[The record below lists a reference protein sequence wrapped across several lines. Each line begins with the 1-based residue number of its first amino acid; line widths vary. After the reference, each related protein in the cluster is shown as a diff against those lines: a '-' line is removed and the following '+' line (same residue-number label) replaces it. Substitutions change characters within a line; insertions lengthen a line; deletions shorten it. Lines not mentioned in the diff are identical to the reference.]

1 MAQSIIEENEISEL
15 DGTDR
20 MCFVS
25 LYLDVKSKLTRQLN
39 ATRKFDLNPRSST
52 LRQFSLDESPYS
64 QTSLRKTKVPE
75 IQLPKF
81 VGAYSEWPNFFS
93 LFKTVIHNN
102 NDLSKLEKFHYLRA
116 SLGEAALDT
125 IVSLELN
132 DANYEEALLLLKNRF
147 DNKLLN
153 FQTHIKEIF
162 SLNCVENGSAV
173 SLRRLSD
180 KLNAHLRAMQTIGNQ
195 QQIADG
201 LLIYLVSTKLDTKTR
216 MKWEE
221 NLSINELPTWNSMS
235 TFLERRCRMV
245 ENLENSALSKSSNP
259 PGSKKLHQQYRHV
272 HVSTATSSAL
282 CTFCDSKD
290 HFITK
295 CSLFGNLSPSLR
307 FKEAKRLRLCLNC
320 LKKGHMLNS
329 CISGNCQQCSLK
341 HHTMLH
347 IEKVKTDEPTK
358 SSADQT
364 APTTSQAVLISS
376 GPPHFTKTPSSNVLL
391 ATAIVMV
398 KNQFGFFVPCR
409 IILDSAS
416 QLSLITR
423 RFVNQLCLKCNRIQ
437 ASISGIGDGGYTID
451 KSVDIVIKSLH
462 GDYSTTL
469 TAMVVPS
476 ITDYQPDF
484 NRNRPEWN
492 IPKNIEL
499 ADPSFDKCGRIDG
512 LIGAELFFDLMS
524 VGQVKLADNLPVLQK
539 TLIGWVVAGG
549 GFRTQHYRSL
559 AVSCNTFEQE
569 NQLCSIIKG
578 FWEVEN
584 NFEINPLSIE
594 DIHCENHFLENTV
607 RLNTGEFS
615 VRLPQIE
622 GRGADSLGESYS
634 RALHRFKTLERKL
647 KKLPDIKAQYAE
659 FMSEY
664 IALNHMSL
672 ISPQSEPKK
681 YFLPHHCVHKIDSTS
696 TKLRVV
702 FDGSAKTTS
711 GLSLNDILYAGPT
724 IQPKLFNT
732 LLRYRFFKV
741 ALSGDICKMYRCV
754 RLSYPDD
761 YLQCILW
768 RADESEEIKTYK
780 LNTVTYG
787 TKPAA
792 FLAIRTMHQLATEEE
807 GKFSLAAKIVRRD
820 FYVDDMISGG
830 DTVEEAMEI
839 RQQVAALLQTGN
851 FFIRKWCSNV
861 PAVLNEVPPDQCEQF
876 LKFKDG
882 TDVTKTLGLVW
893 DPKSDNFI
901 FSFTPVDN
909 CKVINKRSILSSIA
923 RLYDPLGLIGPVI
936 TKAKIFMQ
944 HLWKLQLQWDESL
957 PQSLHLSWLEY
968 ISKFDSIHYFT
979 FPRYVSTPNSKIEIH
994 AFCDASLAAYGV
1006 CVYIRTELDGVV
1018 KLSLLCSKSRVS
1030 PLKSLTVPKL
1040 ELSAACLLAELV
1052 DVIINTLPFD
1062 CVVHCWSDSMV
1073 VLSWLREQPS
1083 NFNVFVSN
1091 RVSRIQ
1097 TLTSQMSW
1105 HYVPT
1110 KLNPADILSRGASPE
1125 ELLNSTLWSCGP
1137 NFLRHEPSMWP
1148 DSVDGFAV
1156 GFVDTIGKNAVLTPS
1171 DIKNGT
1177 QLLIKNIQLT
1187 HFAPEYKVLKANQ
1200 NISSSSKLFS
1210 LMPIIDS
1217 IGLIRVGGRLQH
1229 SILDFD
1235 ARHPVILPKQ
1245 HPFTKSL
1252 VMYYHQKLL
1261 HAGPQCLLASIR
1273 QQYWPLGGRKLISS
1287 IISKCLRCYKL
1298 KPKLSQHVMG
1308 CLPPDRVRPNNAFHT
1323 TGVDYCGPF
1332 YYKSEV
1338 RNRPPVKCYI
1348 SIFICFSTKASH
1360 LEVVQDLSTSSFLSA
1375 LRRFVAIRGKPKVIW
1390 SDNATNFVGA
1400 KNELAELKQ
1409 LFFSQSH
1416 QKALQQQCLEDGIEW
1431 SFIPPRSPHFGGL
1444 WEAAVKSAKLHFYRT
1459 VGLNKLTFDE
1469 LRTLICEISAILNSR
1484 PLCPISEDP
1493 NDLEV
1498 LTPGHFLIGG
1508 PLISIVEPSITD
1520 LDISRLSRWQR
1531 VCQMKQIFWQRW
1543 SNSYLTLLQEHTKW
1557 REQTEN
1563 IVIGSMVL
1571 LKDENQQPLKWQIG
1585 RITDVIRGDDNVVR
1599 VVMVQTSNGL
1609 MKRAV
1614 SKVAV
1619 LPIDSLVESR
1629 SLPTGGGC

>member
-1 MAQSIIEENEISEL
+1 MSTNQPEKSADIEEAEHSQNLLPFKTKATAMIKQLENLNQTLTPSQLKEYDDAEL
-15 DGTDR
+15 SVR
-20 MCFVS
+20 LS
-25 LYLDVKSKLTRQLN
+25 YIEELDVKSKLTRQLN
-39 ATRKFDLNPRSST
+39 ATRKFDSNPRSST

-391 ATAIVMV
+391 ATAIVM
-398 KNQFGFFVPCR
+398 
-409 IILDSAS
+409 
-416 QLSLITR
+416 
-423 RFVNQLCLKCNRIQ
+423 

-807 GKFSLAAKIVRRD
+807 GKFPLAAKIVRRD

-1137 NFLRHEPSMWP
+1137 NFLRHESSMWP
-1148 DSVDGFAV
+1148 DSVEFLAELPERRRNILVAV
-1156 GFVDTIGKNAVLTPS
+1156 SLS
-1171 DIKNGT
+1171 D
-1177 QLLIKNIQLT
+1177 LSIQ
-1187 HFAPEYKVLKANQ
+1187 
-1200 NISSSSKLFS
+1200 S
-1210 LMPIIDS
+1210 
-1217 IGLIRVGGRLQH
+1217 
-1229 SILDFD
+1229 
-1235 ARHPVILPKQ
+1235 
-1245 HPFTKSL
+1245 
-1252 VMYYHQKLL
+1252 
-1261 HAGPQCLLASIR
+1261 
-1273 QQYWPLGGRKLISS
+1273 
-1287 IISKCLRCYKL
+1287 
-1298 KPKLSQHVMG
+1298 
-1308 CLPPDRVRPNNAFHT
+1308 
-1323 TGVDYCGPF
+1323 
-1332 YYKSEV
+1332 
-1338 RNRPPVKCYI
+1338 
-1348 SIFICFSTKASH
+1348 SH

-1543 SNSYLTLLQEHTKW
+1543 SNSYLTLLQERTKW

-1614 SKVAV
+1614 SK
-1619 LPIDSLVESR
+1619 
-1629 SLPTGGGC
+1629 